1 MSENRPCFLRI
12 CAYRNMNDEI
22 DLDLNNPFPEPFEI
36 EITDSLD
43 LHAFRPKDVKS
54 VTENYLREAYQKGFR
69 LVKIIHG
76 KGIGVQR
83 EIVRKVLAET
93 DFVKSFNNAPEF
105 SSGRGATI
113 VYFID

>member
-1 MSENRPCFLRI
+1 M
-12 CAYRNMNDEI
+12 DEPEY
-22 DLDLNNPFPEPFEI
+22 LDLQNPFPEPFEI
-36 EITDSLD
+36 DITDSLD
-43 LHAFRPKDVKS
+43 LHAFNPKDVKS
-54 VTENYLREAYQKGFR
+54 VTESYLREAYQKGFR

-83 EIVRKVLAET
+83 EIVRKVSAET

>member
-1 MSENRPCFLRI
+1 
-12 CAYRNMNDEI
+12 MNEI
-22 DLDLNNPFPEPFEI
+22 DNLDLNNPFPEPFEI

-43 LHAFRPKDVKS
+43 LHAFSPKDVKS
-54 VTENYLREAYQKGFR
+54 VVQNYLQEAHKKGFR

-83 EIVRKVLAET
+83 EIVRNILAET
-93 DFVKSFNNAPEF
+93 DFVKSFKNAPEF

-113 VYFID
+113 VDFTD

>member
-1 MSENRPCFLRI
+1 
-12 CAYRNMNDEI
+12 MNQSD
-22 DLDLNNPFPEPFEI
+22 DLDLNNPFPEPFEL

-43 LHAFRPKDVKS
+43 LHAFSPKDVKS
-54 VTENYLREAYQKGFR
+54 VTQNYLQEAYQKGFR

-113 VYFID
+113 VYFVD